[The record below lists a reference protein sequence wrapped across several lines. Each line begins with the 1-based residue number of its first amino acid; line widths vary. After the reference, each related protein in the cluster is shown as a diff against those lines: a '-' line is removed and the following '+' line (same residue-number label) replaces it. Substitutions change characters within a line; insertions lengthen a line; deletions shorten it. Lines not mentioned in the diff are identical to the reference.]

1 MMDKLR
7 IRAEK
12 LAQAGDSKN
21 APALTP
27 AEMQQTLHE
36 LRVHQIELELQNEE
50 LRRSHAELDATR
62 ARYFDLYDLAP
73 VGYCTLSARGLIIE
87 ANLTAASLLG
97 VPRSDMIGAPWTR
110 FVFRDDQDLYYQQR
124 KKFLQTTP
132 TEFDLRL
139 LKKGGAEFWVHI
151 SASISLEDETARV
164 CRIVMHDISLRKRE
178 EQFRENVERIIYH
191 DIKAPLVNLFAL
203 AQMVMDGAINESVVQ
218 FFPQIMLGIRQV
230 IDLIDAAEPLRRMER
245 GEYTAPTTPVDV
257 HKLLNSVKQ
266 SLIVLSEQNRIH
278 VDIPKDTTGYQGRPP
293 VCGEAFLLESMLMN
307 LVKNAVE
314 ASPQEGHVTIT
325 CKAGETATC
334 ITIHN
339 FGEVPES
346 IRGRFFEKNITAGKI
361 YGTGLGTYSAQL
373 IAKAHGGRI
382 ELTSSNPEGTTLSVH
397 LPHALY

>member
-73 VGYCTLSARGLIIE
+73 VGYCTLSPRGLIME

-97 VPRSDMIGAPWTR
+97 VTRSDMIGEPWTR

-124 KKFLQTTP
+124 KNFLQATP

-139 LKKGGAEFWVHI
+139 LKKRETEFWAHI
-151 SASISLEDETARV
+151 SASISQDDEAARV

-191 DIKAPLVNLFAL
+191 DIKGPLVNLFAL
-203 AQMVMDGAINESVVQ
+203 AQMVMDGAIDESVVH

-230 IDLIDAAEPLRRMER
+230 IDLIDAAEPLRKMER
-245 GEYTAPTTPVDV
+245 GEYTAPSTPVDV

-266 SLIVLSEQNRIH
+266 SLMVLSGQNRIN
-278 VDIPKDTTGYQGRPP
+278 VDIQIDTTCYPGRPP

-314 ASPQEGHVTIT
+314 ASPQDGHVSIT
-325 CKAGETATC
+325 CKAGENATC
-334 ITIHN
+334 IAIHN
-339 FGEVPES
+339 VGEVPES
-346 IRGRFFEKNITAGKI
+346 IRDRFFEKNITAGKI

-382 ELTSSNPEGTTLSVH
+382 ELMSSNPEGTTLSVH
-397 LPHALY
+397 LPHAHY